1 MNHKIIMAILLA
13 SVTTGANAQLRGF
26 AEKVK
31 NKVVQKATHRAD
43 SKIDKEIDK
52 SLDEIEGKGT
62 KSNTNSGS
70 EGNTES
76 SGSSKSG
83 KSLKSNS
90 KFDFIPG
97 DSILYSEDFSQDV
110 IGEMPLGW
118 NSTGKS
124 EIVTL
129 DKIPG
134 KWMKLYQNSVYLS
147 SNKATFPKNFTLEFD
162 LILQL
167 TNTGYTYPLMKFGI
181 FSSSDEESHDNKFLE
196 KYKDYQWVDMM
207 IRPSTGNSYMQLQ
220 THVDRK
226 GHFKGTDQQLSD
238 LHNSYNTRSVHIAM
252 QGQGARLRVWIDQD
266 KIYDI
271 PQALPSEYSFNQLF
285 FNIGSSAYKEEEA
298 NFYITNLK
306 LATGVPDTRHKLIE
320 EGKLSTTAIL
330 FDVNTANLKPES
342 FGIIKEIGNVL
353 KQNEDVKISIVG
365 HTDSDGK
372 DDANLSLSEKRAA
385 AVKEA
390 LVKDFGIDEV
400 RIQTSGKGESQPLGD
415 NKTKEGKAQNRRVE
429 FIKL

>member
-1 MNHKIIMAILLA
+1 MNHKFILAILLV
-13 SVTTGANAQLRGF
+13 SVTTSANAQLRGF

-31 NKVVQKATHRAD
+31 NKVVQKATQRVD
-43 SKIDKEIDK
+43 SKIDKGIDK
-52 SLDEIEGKGT
+52 TLDEIEGKGT
-62 KSNTNSGS
+62 KSNN
-70 EGNTES
+70 NTS
-76 SGSSKSG
+76 SGGGSAAESKSN
-83 KSLKSNS
+83 KTLKSNS

-129 DKIPG
+129 DQMPG

-147 SNKATFPKNFTLEFD
+147 SNKAIFPKNFTMEFD
-162 LILQL
+162 VIFEL
-167 TNTGYTYPLMKFGI
+167 TNNGYTFPLIKFGI
-181 FSSSDEESHDNKFLE
+181 FSSSEEGSLDNKFLE
-196 KYKDYQWVDMM
+196 HYNQYQWIDML
-207 IRPSTGNSYMQLQ
+207 IRPAIGGHSYMQLK
-220 THVDRK
+220 TLVDRK
-226 GHFKGTDQQLSD
+226 DHFKGSDQKLTDLD
-238 LHNSYNTRSVHIAM
+238 NSFNTKIVHVSM
-252 QGQGARLRVWIDQD
+252 QGQGARLRLWINQE

-271 PQALPSEYSFNQLF
+271 PQALPDTYNFNQIF
-285 FNIGSSAYKEEEA
+285 FNIGSASFKENEPH
-298 NFYITNLK
+298 FYISNLK

-353 KQNEDVKISIVG
+353 KQNEDVKISIIG

-372 DDANLSLSEKRAA
+372 DDANLTLSEKRAA

-390 LVKDFGIDEV
+390 LVKEFGISEE
-400 RIQTSGKGESQPLGD
+400 RIQTSGKGESLPMGD

>member
-1 MNHKIIMAILLA
+1 MNHKFILAILLA
-13 SVTTGANAQLRGF
+13 SVTTRANAQLRGF

-31 NKVVQKATHRAD
+31 NKVVQKATQLVD
-43 SKIDKEIDK
+43 SKVDKEIDK
-52 SLDEIEGKGT
+52 TLDEIEGKGT
-62 KSNTNSGS
+62 KSNN
-70 EGNTES
+70 NTS
-76 SGSSKSG
+76 SGGSSDTDSKSG
-83 KSLKSNS
+83 KKLKSNS

-110 IGEMPLGW
+110 VGEMPLGW

-129 DKIPG
+129 DNIPG

-167 TNTGYTYPLMKFGI
+167 TNTGYTFPLMKFGI
-181 FSSSDEESHDNKFLE
+181 FSSSDEESHDNKFLD
-196 KYKDYQWVDMM
+196 KYNEYQWVDLM
-207 IRPSTGNSYMQLQ
+207 IRPATTGQSYMQLK
-220 THVDRK
+220 TYADRK
-226 GHFKGTDQQLSD
+226 GHFTGTDQQVSD
-238 LHNSYNTRSVHIAM
+238 IENSYNTKIVHVAM
-252 QGQGARLRVWIDQD
+252 QGQGARLRVWINQD
-266 KIYDI
+266 KVYDI
-271 PQALPSEYSFNQLF
+271 PQALPSAYEFNQLF
-285 FNIGSSAYKEEEA
+285 FNIGSSAYKDEQA

-353 KQNEDVKISIVG
+353 KQNEDVKISIIG

-390 LVKDFGIDEV
+390 LVKEFGIDEA

-415 NKTKEGKAQNRRVE
+415 NKTIEGKAQNRRVE